1 MKKNIFFL
9 SFFLGALLS
18 TAQENWSVS
27 FRPSLHIATRNIYSQ
42 PLRLGN
48 GAAVTAAYALNKN
61 VGLYSGFTWNRFD
74 TNENYDEDNIDFTQR
89 GLIAGG
95 LYYFKITPQQY
106 SSFYIRGG
114 TMYANIKSQSA
125 NTIFEHTTKWAL
137 GTQLGLGWKLEPSK
151 NWFFLPEIQYASSSN
166 AYTFNG
172 SQQDITLSYVS
183 ITVGVMYGF

>member
-89 GLIAGG
+89 GFLAGCMFF
-95 LYYFKITPQQY
+95 FKVTAQQK
-106 SSFYIRGG
+106 SPFYARAGISY
-114 TMYANIKSQSA
+114 TAIKSESINDVFNFSA
-125 NTIFEHTTKWAL
+125 DWAL
-137 GTQLGLGWKLEPSK
+137 GIQFGLGWKLELSK
-151 NWFFLPEIQYASSSN
+151 NWFVLPEIQYASTTNSYRVN
-166 AYTFNG
+166 DV
-172 SQQDITLSYVS
+172 QQDLKLSYIS
-183 ITVGVMYGF
+183 ITAGIMYEF